1 MTGSKITSVRGRR
14 VWDSRGRPAVEAE
27 VELVDGAI
35 GRAIAPAGASRGSG
49 EAVDLRDGGETFGGL
64 DVLRAIEGVN
74 GAIADAL
81 IGLDAADQKTV
92 DERMIELDGPENKSR
107 LGGNATVAIS
117 MAVAHA
123 AAMAAGQPL
132 WRYLGGE
139 NAGPMPLPEIQIFGG
154 GAHAARRVDV
164 QDFMVIANGA
174 EDYPTKKRQYLLIS
188 GILNFLIL
196 ILICL

>member
-1 MTGSKITSVRGRR
+1 MSKIKSVHARR
-14 VWDSRGRPAVEAE
+14 IWDSRGRPTVEAE
-27 VELVDGAI
+27 VDLVDGAI

-92 DERMIELDGPENKSR
+92 DERMIELDGTENKSR

-139 NAGPMPLPEIQIFGG
+139 NVATELNADAFGDARAGSD
-154 GAHAARRVDV
+154 ARRPGDDDPCDQLGVDAAADTV
-164 QDFMVIANGA
+164 S
-174 EDYPTKKRQYLLIS
+174 ERQGVS
-188 GILNFLIL
+188 QRFR
-196 ILICL
+196 